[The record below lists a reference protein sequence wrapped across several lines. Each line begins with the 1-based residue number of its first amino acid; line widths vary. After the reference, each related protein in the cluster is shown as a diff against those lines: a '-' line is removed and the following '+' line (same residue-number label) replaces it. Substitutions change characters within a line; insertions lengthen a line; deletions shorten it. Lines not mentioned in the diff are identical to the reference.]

1 MNSNVEKL
9 GISDKHSRTR
19 TSDDPYVSQRGL
31 EAGNAA
37 VTIDNKFQLL
47 EHTADMGIE
56 ARAGSSEKVF
66 EEMARGLVAMIYG
79 DSPAAAR
86 VDAKIL
92 VRSEDR
98 IELLVNWLN
107 EVAYWCEKDN
117 LVPAVFHIE
126 SISDVA
132 LEAIVAGE
140 PFDPER
146 HVVERSV
153 KSVTHHQA
161 CLEKTPDGWYARV
174 YVDL

>member
-1 MNSNVEKL
+1 
-9 GISDKHSRTR
+9 
-19 TSDDPYVSQRGL
+19 
-31 EAGNAA
+31 
-37 VTIDNKFQLL
+37 VTINNSFQLL

-56 ARAGSSEKVF
+56 ARAGSSQKVF
-66 EEMARGLVAMIYG
+66 EEMARGMVAMIYG
-79 DSPAAAR
+79 DSPATAM
-86 VDAKIL
+86 VHAKIL
-92 VRSEDR
+92 VRGEDR
-98 IELLVNWLN
+98 AELLVNWLN

-117 LVPAVFHIE
+117 LVPAVFHVE

-132 LEAIVAGE
+132 LEAIVSGE